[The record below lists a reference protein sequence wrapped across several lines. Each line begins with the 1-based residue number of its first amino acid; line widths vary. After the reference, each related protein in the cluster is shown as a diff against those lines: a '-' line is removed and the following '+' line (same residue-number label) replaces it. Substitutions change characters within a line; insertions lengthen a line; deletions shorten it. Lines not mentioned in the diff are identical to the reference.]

1 MAKTNNSSV
10 PAFGMKDRLGYMFGD
25 FGNDFTFI
33 LSSMFMMKFYTDVMG
48 ISAGV
53 VGMVMMIARF
63 VDAFTDVT
71 MGQIVDRSKPTKDG
85 KFRPWIKR
93 MCGPVAIASFL
104 IYQSAF
110 ADMSYGFK
118 LVWLIVT
125 YLLWGSIFYTSIN
138 IPYGSMASAISS
150 DPTDRTSLSTWRTIG
165 STLASLVIGTG
176 TPLVAYVTVDGNPVL
191 DGSRVTMIAGVFS
204 VLAIICYILCFNL
217 VRERVEVPANNQKM
231 DLLGIGKSLVTN
243 RALLGII
250 AAALLLLLAM
260 LGMQGMT
267 GYVFPN
273 YYKNAGAQSVSS
285 LVSSVAILVVCAPL
299 ASKLAAKF
307 GKKELSIVSCLVGA
321 GSFLLCLIVHPE
333 NVWVYIGFSTL
344 AFIGLGFFNTVIWA
358 MITDVI
364 DDAEVKN
371 GVREDGTVYAVYS
384 FARKLGQAFSSGMI
398 GGLLSLVGYT
408 EKTAF
413 DPVVIEGIFKIS
425 CIVPIVGLIAVALAL
440 IFIYPLNKK
449 RVEENAAELA
459 RRRGRNKKKGLSY
472 ETAIRRLRCF
482 VRQPLVF

>member
-10 PAFGMKDRLGYMFGD
+10 PAFGMKDRIGYMFGD

-33 LSSMFMMKFYTDVMG
+33 LSSTFMLKFYTDVMG
-48 ISAGV
+48 MSAAV
-53 VGMVMMIARF
+53 VGLVMMLARF

-104 IYQSAF
+104 IYQSGF
-110 ADMSYGFK
+110 ANMPYAFK

-138 IPYGSMASAISS
+138 IPYGSMVSAVSS
-150 DPTDRTSLSTWRTIG
+150 DPTDRASLSTWRTIG
-165 STLASLVIGTG
+165 ATLAGLVIGAG

-191 DGSRVTMIAGVFS
+191 SGSRMTIIAGVFS
-204 VLAIICYILCFNL
+204 VCAIICYLLCFKL
-217 VRERVEVPANNQKM
+217 VRERVPVPANDQKL
-231 DLLGIGKSLVTN
+231 DLIALGKSLITN

-250 AAALLLLLAM
+250 VAAILLLLAM

-273 YYKNAGAQSVSS
+273 FYKNTSAQSAVSLLAS
-285 LVSSVAILVVCAPL
+285 LAALAICAPL
-299 ASKLAAKF
+299 ASKFAAKF
-307 GKKELSIVSCLVGA
+307 GKKEMSIVSCLFGA
-321 GSFLLCLIVHPE
+321 ISFLICLIVHPE
-333 NVWVYIGFSTL
+333 NVWVYVLFYVI
-344 AFIGLGFFNTVIWA
+344 AFIGIGFFNTVIWA

-371 GVREDGTVYAVYS
+371 GIREDGTIYAVYS
-384 FARKLGQAFSSGMI
+384 FARKLGQAFSSGMV
-398 GGLLSLVGYT
+398 GGLLSMVGYT
-408 EKTAF
+408 PKTAF
-413 DPVVIEGIFKIS
+413 DPAVTEGIFKIS
-425 CIVPIVGLIAVALAL
+425 CIVPIIGLAAVALAL
-440 IFIYPLNKK
+440 LFIYPLNKK
-449 RVEENAAELA
+449 RVEANVAELA
-459 RRRGRNKKKGLSY
+459 RRRGEN
-472 ETAIRRLRCF
+472 
-482 VRQPLVF
+482 